1 MSSLVRRAVLLFT
14 LGALTAAPSVAEA
27 PTDLVDAALDR
38 IETLYLDRGSLEAS
52 AVLDA
57 VGRRL
62 EEEIEWLMVS
72 GGGGRLHLH
81 VGGGAALGDV
91 NVITWEDLRPG
102 LTRVQQLITQAPADL
117 DGDVRL
123 DLLVTM
129 GVTDALDRHSRVL
142 YGDRLDA
149 FDKRLKGVFYGV
161 GARIVLNP
169 QGELFVEE
177 VFRGNPAES
186 AGLRAGD
193 TLVRIDGV
201 STTGMSVE
209 DATKRIT
216 GPLGSSV
223 ELRVRRP
230 LPPGGPAG
238 ATVELTLLIER
249 DEVRIPNVTWK
260 VLDGGFGYI
269 RIDHFSQ
276 QTDYWLSEALTELD
290 NMNALSR
297 GIVLDLRD
305 NTGGSMEQSAAAAD
319 AFLTAGDILRTV
331 GPDGGKVRGLM
342 ETKWAVDDHNEPDAP
357 IVILQNRRTASGAE
371 ILAGAL
377 RELER
382 AVLIGD
388 RSYGKGTVQKLY
400 TLDDDTRLKLTVA
413 RYLLPGDLSI
423 ADVGIPADLPVGRV
437 RLDADGV
444 SLVLPVEESMG
455 PSPLLLVDER
465 PGWRTQG
472 TMPADR
478 GDVELQLALRI
489 LARAEG
495 TSRYDV
501 LQAAGEVRELV
512 RAEEEQR
519 LAQTLALHNVDWS
532 AAPKSGSAPKVTVRV
547 EADEGKA
554 GEPFVLKAYVT
565 NNGDTPLHRV
575 AVRVSSTESIWDD
588 LYLPV
593 GRINPGQTSQGSIT
607 TRLPHSLSARE
618 SLVGLRVES
627 DLRPPADA
635 GGAVLKT
642 KGAPLPALRLSLRL
656 RQHPDGQRAEVVLKN
671 QSDRE
676 LSGLKVYFE
685 YPELAGVELTE
696 AEAYLPSLSPGRQAL
711 VHLGLDLDPNNTVDL
726 PLHIIVEDERYG
738 ELLRWSFDLPR
749 DGRVVDLEAPR
760 ISPKNLPTSAP
771 AGPFTLSWTVQ
782 DDRAV
787 HHQLT
792 WSDGDKLSYTPSNT
806 KTAQGAVL
814 VELRP
819 GRNSFLIEAVDDQ
832 GLSTRSFVIL
842 RGQVEGD
849 VPTSDANP

>member
-1 MSSLVRRAVLLFT
+1 
-14 LGALTAAPSVAEA
+14 
-27 PTDLVDAALDR
+27 
-38 IETLYLDRGSLEAS
+38 
-52 AVLDA
+52 
-57 VGRRL
+57 
-62 EEEIEWLMVS
+62 
-72 GGGGRLHLH
+72 
-81 VGGGAALGDV
+81 
-91 NVITWEDLRPG
+91 
-102 LTRVQQLITQAPADL
+102 
-117 DGDVRL
+117 
-123 DLLVTM
+123 
-129 GVTDALDRHSRVL
+129 
-142 YGDRLDA
+142 
-149 FDKRLKGVFYGV
+149 
-161 GARIVLNP
+161 
-169 QGELFVEE
+169 
-177 VFRGNPAES
+177 
-186 AGLRAGD
+186 
-193 TLVRIDGV
+193 
-201 STTGMSVE
+201 
-209 DATKRIT
+209 
-216 GPLGSSV
+216 
-223 ELRVRRP
+223 
-230 LPPGGPAG
+230 
-238 ATVELTLLIER
+238 
-249 DEVRIPNVTWK
+249 
-260 VLDGGFGYI
+260 
-269 RIDHFSQ
+269 
-276 QTDYWLSEALTELD
+276 
-290 NMNALSR
+290 
-297 GIVLDLRD
+297 
-305 NTGGSMEQSAAAAD
+305 
-319 AFLTAGDILRTV
+319 
-331 GPDGGKVRGLM
+331 
-342 ETKWAVDDHNEPDAP
+342 
-357 IVILQNRRTASGAE
+357 
-371 ILAGAL
+371 
-377 RELER
+377 
-382 AVLIGD
+382 
-388 RSYGKGTVQKLY
+388 
-400 TLDDDTRLKLTVA
+400 
-413 RYLLPGDLSI
+413 
-423 ADVGIPADLPVGRV
+423 
-437 RLDADGV
+437 
-444 SLVLPVEESMG
+444 
-455 PSPLLLVDER
+455 
-465 PGWRTQG
+465 
-472 TMPADR
+472 
-478 GDVELQLALRI
+478 
-489 LARAEG
+489 
-495 TSRYDV
+495 
-501 LQAAGEVRELV
+501 V

-532 AAPKSGSAPKVTVRV
+532 AAPKSGPLPKVTVRV
-547 EADEGKA
+547 EAAEGKA

-760 ISPKNLPTSAP
+760 ISPKNVPTSAP
-771 AGPFTLSWTVQ
+771 AGPFTLSWTAQ